1 MLRRGMTPSHL
12 AGMRSLLTVVLV
24 STMATACVGEPD
36 VSTRTQGV
44 LEGNAITTNGIATN
58 GVLLNGIA
66 TNGIA
71 TNQLSNNLYLL
82 ATNDL
87 LSTGDGREVLK
98 YVIGC
103 AIPSGVTL
111 TGSYEGVTYNFIGEI
126 GLAPSWLGRGLQ
138 ESEQRWVSACLIA
151 RVNLYGVP
159 VSISIR
165 GPHKALK
172 VSEAEARDYSVEE
185 GAFYGNV
192 FRAVEEP
199 IVWNACR
206 GRDQAVSEDGTLDL
220 RDCTEEDPTNPGFT
234 RCGFAY
240 AGDCADWAPPVNA
253 YACKR
258 FRNPSSRHAIS
269 DSDVLSTRDFHG
281 GFYEECHD
289 SAGFGTWHHAERFA
303 EVLTV
308 FVMP

>member
-1 MLRRGMTPSHL
+1 MLRRVSMPRHL
-12 AGMRSLLTVVLV
+12 RGMRTALTVVLV

-36 VSTRTQGV
+36 LSTRTQGV
-44 LEGNAITTNGIATN
+44 LEGNAIASNAIASNTIHLN
-58 GVLLNGIA
+58 AIASNAIASNAISDNLL
-66 TNGIA
+66 
-71 TNQLSNNLYLL
+71 QLTSTELL
-82 ATNDL
+82 ATP
-87 LSTGDGREVLK
+87 DGRELLTYIVS
-98 YVIGC
+98 C
-103 AIPSGVTL
+103 ALPREVTL
-111 TGSYEGVTYNFIGEI
+111 TGSYAGVSYQFIGDI
-126 GLAPSWLGRGLQ
+126 GLASSWTARSLR
-138 ESEQRWVSACLIA
+138 ETEQRWVSACLIA
-151 RVNLYGVP
+151 RVNLYGIP

-165 GPHKALK
+165 GAHKALK

-192 FRAVEEP
+192 FRAVDEP

-206 GRDQAVSEDGTLDL
+206 GRGQAVSESGTLDL

-240 AGDCADWAPPVNA
+240 AGDCGDWAPPANA

-258 FRNPSSRHAIS
+258 FRNPSSRHAIT
-269 DSDVLSTRDFHG
+269 DTDVLSTRDYHG

-289 SAGFGTWHHAERFA
+289 SPGFGTWHHAERFA